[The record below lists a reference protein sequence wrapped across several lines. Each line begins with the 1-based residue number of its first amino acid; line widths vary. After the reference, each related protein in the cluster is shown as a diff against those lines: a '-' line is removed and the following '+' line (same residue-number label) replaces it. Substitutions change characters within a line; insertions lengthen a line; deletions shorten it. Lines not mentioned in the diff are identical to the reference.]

1 MAGTK
6 TAAASEASKQ
16 VRSPRYPIISI
27 DEALN
32 KVKAIY
38 DKDRRALTTFA
49 ALLEHMGYKVKEK
62 QGGRSA
68 RIVASLKQYGLLEG
82 RADKYQVSQTAFRML
97 ELPNDSPERL
107 QLIKEA
113 ALSPPMVSKV
123 LTHYHGELPSDTT
136 IRSFLVL
143 EEKFNRDSAE
153 EFVKVLR
160 RTITL
165 VNPQEGDYNGRELGQ
180 DEVPP
185 PGGEKPR
192 MQQQTTLPVQPPKPP
207 AGQRSYP
214 LYLSKDLEAALYV
227 PSVMT
232 RAEYDLLKKQIENS
246 LLVMEAT
253 SVVEAP
259 EKTKDLEGA
268 SE

>member
-1 MAGTK
+1 MAETK
-6 TAAASEASKQ
+6 TAAAKGSKQ
-16 VRSPRYPIISI
+16 TRSPRYPIIAI

-38 DKDRRALTTFA
+38 AKDRRALTTFA
-49 ALLEHMGYKVKEK
+49 AILEHMGYKVKEK

-68 RIVASLKQYGLLEG
+68 RIVASLRQYGLLEG
-82 RADKYQVSQTAFRML
+82 RANKYQVSDTAFRIL
-97 ELPNDSPERL
+97 ELPDDSPERL

-113 ALSPPMVSKV
+113 GLSPPMVSKV
-123 LTHYHGELPSDTT
+123 LAHYHGELPSDTT
-136 IRSFLVL
+136 LRSYLVL

-160 RTITL
+160 RTITI

-185 PGGEKPR
+185 PGGNKPR
-192 MQQQTTLPVQPPKPP
+192 MQQQATPQIQLPKPSV
-207 AGQRSYP
+207 GQRSYP

-253 SVVEAP
+253 SVVETSA
-259 EKTKDLEGA
+259 EAKDADGA
-268 SE
+268 ST